1 MVLKASELR
10 DNLGDALNRVGYRK
24 ERIIIEK
31 HGRPAA
37 ALVPVE
43 DLEFLRALEDRI
55 DIEAA
60 RAALAEPESVP
71 WKEVKARLGL

>member
-1 MVLKASELR
+1 MTLKASELR
-10 DNLGDALNRVGYRK
+10 DNLGDVLNRVGYGK

-43 DLEFLRALEDRI
+43 DLELLRALEDRI
-55 DIEAA
+55 DVEEA
-60 RAALAEPESVP
+60 RAALAEPGSVP
-71 WKEVKARLGL
+71 WNEVKARLGL